1 MHIWSPLKRP
11 TKGAGRRL
19 ETGEWG
25 AGPGGKMGLEEGPLA
40 SQEHEGKGQHVLD
53 CPEGRP

>member
-1 MHIWSPLKRP
+1 MWSPLKRP
-11 TKGAGRRL
+11 TKGAGRGL

-25 AGPGGKMGLEEGPLA
+25 PGPGGKMGLEEGPLA